1 MAKKTLELTPHQGE
15 MLKPKELIEVRNTG
29 KFTLEDRRVYNALV
43 EKAWGPKLGDA
54 NHTFEVSTGDLRPL
68 VGDNKRL
75 KETLRTLMT
84 TLIEVDDGADWK
96 ATQLLGRA
104 EIIADKN
111 SGVVR
116 FTFPPMVVDLLKDS
130 TIFAKLD
137 LEVMRSFGSK
147 YAFSLYEALA
157 RRVNMRRFTENL
169 TMEDLRNILGVEEGK
184 LEAYKNLNKY
194 AIQPA
199 LIEVNTKSPYTCSI
213 IPVKKGRKVVSFI
226 MGWETKSEEQL
237 IAAHAEMQRHS
248 AGRKARAS
256 KTTEQVITNPDV
268 LDNY

>member
-1 MAKKTLELTPHQGE
+1 

-43 EKAWGPKLGDA
+43 ERAWGPKLGDA
-54 NHTFEVSTGDLRPL
+54 NHVFEVPTGDLRPL
-68 VGDNKRL
+68 VGDNQRL

-84 TLIEVDDGADWK
+84 TLIEVDDGENWK
-96 ATQLLGRA
+96 ATQLLGPS
-104 EIIADKN
+104 EVTTSKN
-111 SGVVR
+111 SGVVS
-116 FTFPPMVVDLLKDS
+116 FTFPPRVVDLLKDS

-137 LEVMRSFGSK
+137 LEVMRSFRSK

-157 RRVNMRRFTENL
+157 RRVNMRRFTEDL
-169 TMEDLRNILGVEEGK
+169 TIEDLRNILGVEEGK

-199 LIEVNTKSPYTCSI
+199 ILEVNAQSPYTVSI
-213 IPVKKGRKVVSFI
+213 VPVKKGRKVVSFI

-237 IAAHAEMQRHS
+237 QAAYQEMQRHS

-256 KTTEQVITNPDV
+256 GTTEHVNTSPDV
-268 LDNY
+268 LEND